1 MGCSFCGFG
10 FGFWDKLF
18 FYGSRS
24 GFRRSCS
31 LSRAHARGLG
41 YISYYFL
48 RLCFRIRV
56 KTLCPP

>member
-10 FGFWDKLF
+10 FGFWISYF
-18 FYGSRS
+18 FFTAHAA

-41 YISYYFL
+41 YISYYFYAL
-48 RLCFRIRV
+48 F
-56 KTLCPP
+56 